1 MKVNQI
7 STLLNS
13 VFGEVLGD
21 GLIAEDLSNLV
32 SAGQV
37 ITGSSTFADQF
48 ENYAG
53 KIVDKVGRTVFAE
66 RLYRAKDLGFWRD
79 AFEYGS
85 VLEKIRCDV
94 GDFTDNAE
102 WDLTKDADSD
112 NDLDYNENISTH
124 IQDMYKFY
132 PASVQAKY
140 FNSKTTFKTTISI
153 TRKQLKSAFDSAS
166 KMARFIGMIENRVS
180 SKMEI
185 AKDQLQRRALANL
198 IGEKIYNAKYVDLR
212 AAYAADTGTNIA
224 TVTTS
229 LTEALSDKE
238 ILRYIAKK
246 ISMDREMLTIP
257 STLYTDGTFYTHTP
271 ESEARLIVLTDLDK
285 GLAFDLYS
293 GTYNEEFVKLD
304 GYNTVPFWQANG
316 KDAATRSAIKI
327 TTTANHTVNQGYVVG
342 ALVDRDAVM
351 ICNEDPEVRSQ
362 YNPDGN
368 FFNYFHS
375 FDCSYYND
383 FDENAIV
390 YTWGNTTISDIT
402 ATLAKGT
409 NDGTTAVTATANTAG
424 DGLYAKVTD
433 DAPNIVPGMSFLDT
447 TGWITLTS
455 GTKYDNIT
463 ATAGQY
469 ITVVERN
476 GDGIIVAAKQ
486 AKLTASNI
494 K

>member
-48 ENYAG
+48 ENYCG

-79 AFEYGS
+79 SFEYGS

-102 WDLTKDADSD
+102 WDLTKDTDTD
-112 NDLDYNENISTH
+112 GDLDYNENISTH
-124 IQDMYKFY
+124 IQDMFKFY

-140 FNSKTTFKTTISI
+140 FNSKTTFKTTYSI

-185 AKDQLQRRALANL
+185 AKDQLQRRALGNL

-212 AAYAADTGTNIA
+212 ATYAADTGTNIA

-229 LTEALSDKE
+229 LTEALSDKD

-271 ESEARLIVLTDLDK
+271 EDASRLIVLTDLDK

-293 GTYNEEFVKLD
+293 GTYNEEFVKLS
-304 GYNTVPFWQANG
+304 GYKTVPFWQANG
-316 KDAATRSAIKI
+316 KDAATRSALKI
-327 TTTANHTVNQGYVVG
+327 TTSANHSVNQGYVLA
-342 ALVDRDAVM
+342 ALVDKDAVM
-351 ICNEDPEVRSQ
+351 VCNEDPEVRSQ

-368 FFNYFHS
+368 FFNYFQT

-390 YTWGNTTISDIT
+390 YTWGNTTIADIT

-409 NDGTTAVTATANTAG
+409 NDGTTKVTATANTNG

-433 DAPNIVPGMSFLDT
+433 DAPIIVPGMSFLDT

-455 GTKYDNIT
+455 GTAYDNIT

-469 ITVVERN
+469 ITVLERN

-486 AKLTASNI
+486 AKLTSSNI

>member
-13 VFGEVLGD
+13 VFGEVLGEA
-21 GLIAEDLSNLV
+21 LIAEDLSNLV
-32 SAGQV
+32 SAGQI

-79 AFEYGS
+79 SFEYGS

-102 WDLTKDADSD
+102 WDLTKDTDSD
-112 NDLDYNENISTH
+112 GDLDYNENINTH
-124 IQDMYKFY
+124 IQDMYKFH

-140 FNSKTTFKTTISI
+140 FNTKTTFKTTFSI

-198 IGEKIYNAKYVDLR
+198 IGEKIYNVKYVDLR
-212 AAYAADTGTNIA
+212 ASYAADTGTNIA

-229 LTEALSDKE
+229 LTEALSNKD

-246 ISMDREMLTIP
+246 ISFDREMLTVP
-257 STLYTDGTFYTHTP
+257 STLYTDGSFYTHTP
-271 ESEARLIVLTDLDK
+271 ESEARLIVLADLDK

-293 GTYNEEFVKLD
+293 GTYNEEFVKLE

-316 KDAATRSAIKI
+316 RDAATRSAIKI
-327 TTTANHTVNQGYVVG
+327 TTSENHTVNQGYVIA

-351 ICNEDPEVRSQ
+351 ICNEAPEVRSQ

-368 FFNYFHS
+368 FFNYFHV
-375 FDCSYYND
+375 FDCSYYDD
-383 FDENAIV
+383 FDENALV
-390 YTWGNTTISDIT
+390 YTWGNTVIEDIT

-409 NDGTTAVTATANTAG
+409 TEGTAVTATANTTG
-424 DGLYAKVTD
+424 DGLYCKVTD
-433 DAPNIVPGMSFLDT
+433 DAPTLVPGMTFIDT

-455 GTKYDNIT
+455 GSKYDNIP

-469 ITVVERN
+469 ITVIERN
-476 GDGIIVAAKQ
+476 GDGIVVAAKQ